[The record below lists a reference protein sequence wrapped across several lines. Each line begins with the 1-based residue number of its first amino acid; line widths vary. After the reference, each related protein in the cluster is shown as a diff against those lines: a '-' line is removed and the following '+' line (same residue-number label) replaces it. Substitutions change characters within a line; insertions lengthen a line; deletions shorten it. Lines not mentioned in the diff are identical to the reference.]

1 MKKKLIKIK
10 ENYIFRRAYNKG
22 KSFFCPYFVVYVMKN
37 RYGVR
42 LGITAGKKLGG
53 AVKRNRAKRVV
64 AAAFRECLPFIKDG
78 YDFVIVARTKI
89 LSIKSTTAAV
99 SMEKLLIS
107 AGVTEKSETDEKTA
121 DSNN

>member
-1 MKKKLIKIK
+1 MQ
-10 ENYIFRRAYNKG
+10 
-22 KSFFCPYFVVYVMKN
+22 SV
-37 RYGVR
+37 
-42 LGITAGKKLGG
+42 
-53 AVKRNRAKRVV
+53 
-64 AAAFRECLPFIKDG
+64 RECLPFIKDG

-121 DSNN
+121 DSNS

>member
-22 KSFFCPYFVVYVMKN
+22 KAFVSPYFVVYVMKN

-53 AVKRNRAKRVV
+53 AVQRNRAKRVV
-64 AAAFRECLPFIKDG
+64 YAAFRECLPILKDG
-78 YDFVIVARTKI
+78 YDFVIVARTRI
-89 LSIKSTTAAV
+89 LTIKSTAAAA
-99 SMEKLLIS
+99 SMKKLLDD
-107 AGVTEKSETDEKTA
+107 AGVTEKAKTDEKA
-121 DSNN
+121 VNSIN